1 MVATRF
7 KEKKNPTEINI
18 ACLHYI
24 GVLGY
29 HVHTISVFVCAWN
42 SRMVLWIRKC
52 DQNMNPQSSERVK
65 YRVWVN
71 CPSKWLIV
79 RTKSEFIWFRTEW
92 RWGQKLNNN
101 SVLCGWGS
109 FQKLSLLLIKM
120 ATRMT
125 IFFLNQL
132 LTLHFWSDKLKS
144 ALYDPF
150 LIFLKPF
157 IMILL
162 IGIMKVLRFLNK
174 EVKVL
179 GSYSLFFHELFDCE
193 VGPDSLD
200 VAVRPNR
207 GIWLGKH
214 NPSIVLWQSKWNV
227 KWVHKE
233 TFTK

>member
-1 MVATRF
+1 MTIKLQAIIYPEMIFHPFTTHHMDGNSIRWKEF
-7 KEKKNPTEINI
+7 HLMNQYGGEKKNPTEINI

-42 SRMVLWIRKC
+42 SRMVLWIRKY

-120 ATRMT
+120 ATRT
-125 IFFLNQL
+125 TVFF
-132 LTLHFWSDKLKS
+132 
-144 ALYDPF
+144 
-150 LIFLKPF
+150 
-157 IMILL
+157 
-162 IGIMKVLRFLNK
+162 
-174 EVKVL
+174 
-179 GSYSLFFHELFDCE
+179 
-193 VGPDSLD
+193 
-200 VAVRPNR
+200 
-207 GIWLGKH
+207 
-214 NPSIVLWQSKWNV
+214 
-227 KWVHKE
+227 
-233 TFTK
+233 